1 MSLLRD
7 MVTPSRMMISIILL
21 FLHCAGTLT
30 EDHPVDVET
39 KTNWYCYSKT
49 GRWYWTGQSLEE
61 GCYRY
66 VCKQDQGILRHWA
79 VEVRSHCCA
88 RQSSPPPCRG

>member
-7 MVTPSRMMISIILL
+7 MVTPSRMMIAIIVLL
-21 FLHCAGTLT
+21 LHCAGTLT

-88 RQSSPPPCRG
+88 RQSSSSPCRG